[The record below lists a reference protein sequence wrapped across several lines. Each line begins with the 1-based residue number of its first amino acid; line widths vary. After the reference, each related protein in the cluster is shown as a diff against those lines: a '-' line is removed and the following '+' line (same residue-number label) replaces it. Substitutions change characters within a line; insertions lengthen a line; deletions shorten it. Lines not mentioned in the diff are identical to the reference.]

1 MPDKKDIR
9 LVDYVDSLKKTAV
22 PGTFNVKGDPSSRPM
37 PDALLPETG
46 FFVELQQARTESQTR
61 FHLPHPH
68 RWLHAKQQTL
78 EHIAKLCRQ
87 VLGIDLSQLAPSA
100 ALPLAA
106 STNEIPAFVNSSQT
120 AHRTFI
126 PRYHCVGSAD
136 IRLPRWGH
144 LEKCTVSNLSIGGC
158 KVKSNFAFEVGE
170 EIELTLLVNKM
181 SFRAAGRVVHVPSKL
196 NAAGPTSE
204 LGVGVQFKLMTS
216 GARDRLQ
223 DLIAELKTK
232 EIRRH

>member
-1 MPDKKDIR
+1 MIDPKVANELVLVRELLEIDDVEDSVTRSPTQLVQDLIVCHGTAELALSAICVELDCVPDKKDIR

-100 ALPLAA
+100 ALLAPLHDG
-106 STNEIPAFVNSSQT
+106 FVQPLPQP
-120 AHRTFI
+120 HRHLVHLMRPI
-126 PRYHCVGSAD
+126 NLDC
-136 IRLPRWGH
+136 LPRSAQRDFAVFATAQVLLQIGTH
-144 LEKCTVSNLSIGGC
+144 L
-158 KVKSNFAFEVGE
+158 
-170 EIELTLLVNKM
+170 
-181 SFRAAGRVVHVPSKL
+181 GRNRIV
-196 NAAGPTSE
+196 
-204 LGVGVQFKLMTS
+204 
-216 GARDRLQ
+216 D
-223 DLIAELKTK
+223 
-232 EIRRH
+232 